1 MNCFEARQEFPA
13 LWRKTVNPER
23 RVELYAH
30 LKGCAKCDH
39 AFRVFALSAP
49 VLHSAAE
56 PERSAA
62 EYRRHVAYAAQ
73 RGLSVNRPA
82 REPRRLLAMCA
93 GVMVIAAASMAAYL
107 SVAAP
112 IGSYADEITNSDSGY
127 EFPVDTAPTSND
139 FAG

>member
-13 LWRKTVNPER
+13 LWRKTATSER
-23 RVELYAH
+23 SAELYAH
-30 LKGCAKCDH
+30 MKGCVKCDH

-49 VLHSAAE
+49 VLHSAVE
-56 PERSAA
+56 PPRNAA
-62 EYRRHVAYAAQ
+62 EYRRHAAYGAR
-73 RGLSVNRPA
+73 RGLSMIRPA

-112 IGSYADEITNSDSGY
+112 IGSYADEITNSESVYD
-127 EFPVDTAPTSND
+127 FPVDVASND